1 VRTHQTNQE
10 PRIGSAFG
18 TLPPVLR
25 NATFNAVAI
34 DSRDVKS
41 GDLFVALP
49 GEHTDGHHF
58 VATAFR
64 QGACAAIVRE
74 DWVKEAA
81 HDLPTQITVVDAAS
95 TELHAPTLVPV
106 ADPLQTLQAL
116 AAHHRTM
123 VDVPVIGITGSV
135 GKTSTKQLV
144 AAVLSQHLATLSN
157 VRSFNNEIGVP
168 LTLLRLRATHQAA
181 VIEMGTYGPG
191 EIAFL
196 CRMALPQYAV
206 VTNVGVSHLE
216 RMGSRDVVARAK
228 AELVESLPEDGLAI
242 LNGDDPRV
250 RAMRDR
256 TAARVLMYGLGID
269 NDVYAS
275 EIGGGGLAP
284 ITFTVHIDGK
294 RRRIQTGLLGEHNV
308 YTALAAIA
316 IARELDVPWAAIE
329 TGLNTPE
336 AQARL
341 RPLRGINGATLLDDT
356 YNASPAS
363 CVAALHVLAQTP
375 GRHIAVFGEMAELG
389 PEEEAGHREV
399 GTYAAPIVDLLV
411 VVGTKARLIGEAA
424 TASDP
429 RLDVVYTANNAEAV
443 TVLRERIGADDYV
456 LVKGARVAAT
466 EQIVAALAKEGS
478 S

>member
-1 VRTHQTNQE
+1 V
-10 PRIGSAFG
+10 
-18 TLPPVLR
+18 
-25 NATFNAVAI
+25 FNAVA
-34 DSRDVKS
+34 DSRDVKP

-49 GEHTDGHHF
+49 GEHTDGHRF
-58 VATAFR
+58 VAAAFR
-64 QGACAAIVRE
+64 QGAHAAIVRE
-74 DWVKEAA
+74 DWTKETAD
-81 HDLPTQITVVDAAS
+81 DLPAQITIAEATS
-95 TELHAPTLVPV
+95 AELHAPALVPV

-116 AAHHRTM
+116 AAHHRTT

-196 CRMALPQYAV
+196 CDMALPQYAI

-256 TAARVLMYGLGID
+256 TRARVLMYGLGPD
-269 NDVYAS
+269 NDVYAT
-275 EIGGGGLAP
+275 EIGGGGLNP
-284 ITFTVHIDGK
+284 ITFTIHIDGEQ
-294 RRRIQTGLLGEHNV
+294 RGIQTALLGEHNV

-329 TGLNTPE
+329 AGVNASE

-341 RPLRGINGATLLDDT
+341 MPRAGLHGATLLDDT
-356 YNASPAS
+356 YNASPTS
-363 CVAALHVLAQTP
+363 CAAALRVLAQTP
-375 GRHIAVFGEMAELG
+375 GRHVAVFGEMAELG
-389 PEEEAGHREV
+389 PEEEEGHREV
-399 GTYAAPIVDLLV
+399 GTLAAQMVDLLI
-411 VVGTKARLIGEAA
+411 VVGAKARLIGEAA
-424 TASDP
+424 AASE
-429 RLDVVYTANNAEAV
+429 RKLDVVYAANNAEAIE
-443 TVLRERIGADDYV
+443 VLRERIVTNDYV

-466 EQIVAALAKEGS
+466 EQIVAALTREGS